1 MSFALIVMSTR
12 PLIGVIVTLAATI
25 LASGAFAQSTTPTQ
39 AQKSIEVPDTHAD
52 NEMAYLDL
60 LAEALRK
67 KQDLRGYVIAYSKP
81 GLPPGDLLMRL
92 FGYRDYL
99 VNMRGVKPDRINVIA
114 GGTKDRL
121 YTELWVVPEGADGPK
136 PDSEMKVV
144 LKSPLRFDVVYPDCP
159 PEMTVHLHELKDS
172 LKFYAQALEENKDAR
187 ARIIVYSG
195 KKLNAI
201 RKAKEVKVLLE
212 KGGINEARIVTAASV
227 RHRRCSEI
235 ELWLMPETP
244 TSH

>member
-1 MSFALIVMSTR
+1 MSAR
-12 PLIGVIVTLAATI
+12 PLIGVIVTLATTI
-25 LASGAFAQSTTPTQ
+25 LFRGAFAQSTTIAQTQ
-39 AQKSIEVPDTHAD
+39 KLIEIPDTHAD

-92 FGYRDYL
+92 YGYRDYL
-99 VNMRGVKPDRINVIA
+99 VNMRGVEPERINVIA

-121 YTELWVVPEGADGPK
+121 YTELWVVSEAADGPK
-136 PDSEMKVV
+136 ADSEMRVP
-144 LKSPLRFDVVYPDCP
+144 KSPLRFDVVYPDCP
-159 PEMTVHLHELKDS
+159 PEMTVHLFELKDS
-172 LKFYAQALEENKDAR
+172 LKFYAQALEENRDAR

-195 KKLNAI
+195 KRLNA
-201 RKAKEVKVLLE
+201 RRMAKEVKVLLQ
-212 KGGINEARIVTAASV
+212 KGGINEARIVTTASV

-244 TSH
+244 TSR